1 MRGPASLTIKR
12 ARFEERI
19 SRFAALYGAD
29 RHWQR
34 GLFPR
39 GKSGRV
45 LSADLTPLL
54 VRENHQLVVIFG
66 AFYRT
71 GEIQGRHVL
80 YFDEATTLESQLGLF
95 LECSSEQAQF
105 ASTRRGFDD
114 YAIDNYA
121 IVAEIQLV
129 EYVPEGRT
137 TWAVGNC
144 LDLLHIDFEDA
155 WYLAYPTGL
164 QVFETGSGQT
174 LKLGF

>member
-1 MRGPASLTIKR
+1 MRGSASLTIKR
-12 ARFEERI
+12 AQFEERI

-39 GKSGRV
+39 GKVDRV
-45 LSADLTPLL
+45 SCAELTPLL
-54 VRENHQLVVIFG
+54 VRENGKPVVIFG

-71 GEIQGRHVL
+71 GEIRGQHVL

-95 LECSSEQAQF
+95 LECSFEQAQF
-105 ASTRRGFDD
+105 ASNRRGFDD

-121 IVAEIQLV
+121 IVAEIRLV

-137 TWAVGNC
+137 TWAAGNC
-144 LDLLHIDFEDA
+144 VDLLHIDFEDT
-155 WYLAYPTGL
+155 WYLAYPKGL
-164 QVFETGSGQT
+164 EVFETGSREVS
-174 LKLGF
+174 KLGF